1 MGRENNTMT
10 NYTETADEFIARK
23 LAEVQDGKVVA
34 NLNSVAN
41 GKVQVKVEAR
51 TFLKKGGNN
60 SEVFVYERLRG
71 AWAVGGDE
79 VIAYRIGYYTL
90 NKDGKW
96 ICPNAHAI
104 FGSREAEMLSVKA
117 LAEGTLL

>member
-1 MGRENNTMT
+1 MAK
-10 NYTETADEFIARK
+10 YTETADEFIAK
-23 LAEVQDGKVVA
+23 NLAKIQAGKEVA
-34 NLNSVAN
+34 NLDSLAN

-71 AWAVGGDE
+71 AWAVGADE
-79 VIAYRIGYYTL
+79 VIAYRTAYYTL
-90 NKDGKW
+90 NKNGKW
-96 ICPNAHAI
+96 IRPQANAI
-104 FGSREAEMLSVKA
+104 FGPREAEMLSVKA